1 MQCLFGAWNCY
12 PKPLAAVILYTQSFF
27 GETSGSERT
36 GDSRFRIA
44 GWDGNHEIRQLF
56 FQWNPEIHRILS
68 MKSWNPSDFSN
79 EILKSITF
87 YTKTLISVG
96 DRREVPHLK
105 IYYYHGGLEYWP
117 IFCRSKRIFITK
129 RPSPPLFFWGDLHHD
144 AKISWAW
151 LMMDHTTLVNLDW
164 RNRISIRDEM
174 WAFTF
179 WFKYSPEN

>member
-1 MQCLFGAWNCY
+1 MKSWN
-12 PKPLAAVILYTQSFF
+12 PSDFI
-27 GETSGSERT
+27 
-36 GDSRFRIA
+36 
-44 GWDGNHEIRQLF
+44 
-56 FQWNPEIHRILS
+56 QWNPEIHRILS

-105 IYYYHGGLEYWP
+105 TYWP
-117 IFCRSKRIFITK
+117 IFWPIPWWIGILTNILSEPKNFITK

-151 LMMDHTTLVNLDW
+151 LMVDHTTLVNLDW
-164 RNRISIRDEM
+164 RSRINIIDEM